1 MQVAML
7 SDAITHAVIGKQASI
22 EMAVSDSAALM
33 HIFSTTLYTYPRLAT
48 VREIICNGWDGHIIT
63 DRTDTPLQITL
74 KDDLLSIRDFG
85 PGIHHDKIGQI
96 YGVFGNSTKRDDSTQ
111 TGGFGLGSKAP
122 FSYVDNFEVISH
134 HEGVKTVYR
143 ISKSSMEAGGKPSI
157 DTIVSVPTTE
167 TGLQVKVNIQNHHMD
182 EFLRLVHEVLTLG
195 EIKASINGQE
205 PIEGLPLENSPT
217 GYLINS
223 FTGTLTTRI
232 NVRYGN
238 VVYPLPKHD
247 SYAVDWQRVNSS
259 LSSLWGSANI
269 IFMCPPDTVSIAPSR
284 EALILTEGTVATLK
298 GLLESFDSTLDQT
311 AKISSKQIHAAR
323 RNQALR
329 EEKLVPA
336 SFTEDLSVKRYRKE
350 YHATGAIS
358 FTTRQAFLVHALHDM
373 GNVGWGDVLMKR
385 IKKAGKDGM
394 IDAKFANDICHTHAL
409 ANHKISR
416 REYPRNDLTPVFH
429 RHITKPLYDL
439 LGSTPVMSK
448 DRMYCVFKVNRW
460 AVPGLTRL
468 KDVKVALDNAENLVS
483 FGLKRVVIGRSKLAM
498 QNFIN
503 GQPRTAGWI
512 AYHIQNKEKT
522 VAEVEAAFKAIG
534 YEVRNVIPV
543 KEEVEIDPNAPVV
556 VRKASPKRKG
566 YLSLASSFNP
576 TGNSFLLSTA
586 RANATAE
593 SEVHYPVA
601 YVVLN
606 NSTEAPQRFSRLS
619 DKSAQLVTTQ
629 FGDKIA
635 VVISTQVQKLID
647 KGVPE
652 VSTFVANYVDDT
664 LSARPDFPRY
674 LAFGKLA
681 KDRQYRA
688 DTNKFLG
695 SITRHEKL
703 MNDLGLRFYI
713 TPETDMLI
721 SFYEESQHRHYQTL
735 DLPKCKA
742 LFEKIKPHPDYDK
755 LVHKVESSTWKH
767 FLNMNHLVR
776 ILDDPQTSPEHYAI
790 ACELALKLLK

>member
-22 EMAVSDSAALM
+22 EMGVSDSAALM

-63 DRTDTPLQITL
+63 NRTDTPLQITL
-74 KDDLLSIRDFG
+74 ENDLLSIRDFG

-167 TGLQVKVNIQNHHMD
+167 TGLQVKVNIQNQHMG
-182 EFLRLVHEVLTLG
+182 EFSRLVHEVLTLG
-195 EIKASINGQE
+195 EIKASVNGEE
-205 PIEGLPLENSPT
+205 PVEGLPLEHSPT

-223 FTGTLTTRI
+223 FSGTLTTRI

-247 SYAVDWQRVNSS
+247 AYEDDWYRVNSS
-259 LSSLWGSANI
+259 IGNLWGSANI

-336 SFTEDLSVKRYRKE
+336 SFTQDLSVKRYQKE
-350 YHATGAIS
+350 FHATGAIS

-373 GNVGWGDVLMKR
+373 GDVGWGGVLMKR

-416 REYPRNDLTPVFH
+416 REYPCNDLTPVFH

-448 DRMYCVFKVNRW
+448 DRMYCVFKVHRW
-460 AVPGLTRL
+460 TVPGLTRL

-498 QNFIN
+498 QSFVN
-503 GQPRTAGWI
+503 GQSRTAGWI
-512 AYHIQNKEKT
+512 AYHVQNKEKT
-522 VAEVEAAFKAIG
+522 IAEVEAAFKAIG
-534 YEVRNVIPV
+534 YEVHNIIPV
-543 KEEVEIDPNAPVV
+543 KEEVEIDPNAPVA
-556 VRKASPKRKG
+556 VRKPAAPKRKG
-566 YLSLASSFNP
+566 YLSLAASKDGRNY
-576 TGNSFLLSTA
+576 LLSAA
-586 RANATAE
+586 RTSTLPEITN
-593 SEVHYPVA
+593 PLA
-601 YVVLN
+601 YVVLRSKAEN
-606 NSTEAPQRFSRLS
+606 AWYFDRF
-619 DKSAQLVTTQ
+619 DAGVCAWIYKT

-635 VVISTQVQKLID
+635 VVTTVQID
-647 KGVPE
+647 KMEKLGVPS
-652 VSTFVANYVDDT
+652 VSAFINKYVDET
-664 LSARPDFPRY
+664 LSSRPDFPRY
-674 LAFGKLA
+674 LAFGRNIEDVAQHEYAAQVL
-681 KDRQYRA
+681 
-688 DTNKFLG
+688 LG
-695 SITRHEKL
+695 ATHRPEL
-703 MNDLGLRFYI
+703 MQKLGLRFSI
-713 TPETDMLI
+713 SPETTVLLE
-721 SFYEESQHRHYQTL
+721 FYRAETRRRQGRN
-735 DLPKCKA
+735 LPKCTA
-742 LFEKIKPHPDYDK
+742 LAAKVKPHNGYKGLMQKIKDSPWEK
-755 LVHKVESSTWKH
+755 FINLGAVGSVLQNST
-767 FLNMNHLVR
+767 NEEQVAVASE
-776 ILDDPQTSPEHYAI
+776 ILI
-790 ACELALKLLK
+790 NLLK